1 MYRDS
6 RRLRL
11 ILALLILTS
20 FTLITVDYRGGE
32 GTALAGLRRGAAT
45 VVGPM
50 QRAVTRVVRPIG
62 NALSSVGDLG
72 SLTDQV
78 EDLRKENAE
87 LRNQLRQAEDVRR
100 RSDELDRLLGA
111 SGGRGAEILPATV
124 IADSPNNFEWTI
136 TVDRGARD
144 GVREDM
150 TVITGD
156 GLVGR
161 VLEVAGFTAQV
172 LLVIDPQSAVG
183 ARLANAQRGL
193 VSGNGLDPLTLELR
207 EPDAAVAKGDVVLT
221 SDSGTYIGGIPIGVA
236 DTITRQP
243 TLTKRVSVTPY
254 VRYTALDIVGIIL
267 TAPRDT
273 PAAPVRPTPPA
284 PSPAARP
291 SPAPTPATAG
301 TPSPSLTPSPSPT
314 PAG

>member
-32 GTALAGLRRGAAT
+32 GTALSGLRRGAVA

-62 NALSSVGDLG
+62 NALSSIGDLG
-72 SLTDQV
+72 SLQDEVDQLRD
-78 EDLRKENAE
+78 ENADLRS
-87 LRNQLRQAEDVRR
+87 QLRGAEDIRR

-111 SGGRGAEILPATV
+111 AGGRGAEILTATV
-124 IADSPNNFEWTI
+124 IADGPNNFEWTI
-136 TVDRGARD
+136 TLDRGSRD

-161 VLEVAGFTAQV
+161 VLDVAAFTCTV
-172 LLVIDPQSAVG
+172 LLAVDPQSAVG
-183 ARLANAQRGL
+183 ARLANGQIGL
-193 VSGNGLDPLTLELR
+193 LSGAGLDPMVLELR
-207 EPDAAVAKGDVVLT
+207 EPDAAVKEGDVVL
-221 SDSGTYIGGIPIGVA
+221 SSGRGTYVGGIPIGVA

-243 TLTKRVSVTPY
+243 TLTKRVTVKPY

-267 TAPRDT
+267 SAPRET
-273 PAAPVRPTPPA
+273 PATPLRPTPP
-284 PSPAARP
+284 PSAA
-291 SPAPTPATAG
+291 S
-301 TPSPSLTPSPSPT
+301 PSPSPAT
-314 PAG
+314 APSAAPSPGPSAG

>member
-20 FTLITVDYRGGE
+20 FTLITIDYRGGE
-32 GTALAGLRRGAAT
+32 GTALSGLRRGTAS
-45 VVGPM
+45 VIGPM

-62 NALSSVGDLG
+62 NALSSVGDIG
-72 SLTDQV
+72 SLDKQV
-78 EDLRKENAE
+78 EDLRKENAD

-124 IADSPNNFEWTI
+124 IADRPNNFEWTI

-144 GVREDM
+144 GVRQDM
-150 TVITGD
+150 TVIAGD

-161 VLEVAGFTAQV
+161 VLEVSEFTAGI
-172 LLVIDPQSAVG
+172 LLAIDPQSAVG
-183 ARLANAQRGL
+183 ARLANGQRGL
-193 VSGNGLDPLTLELR
+193 VSGNGLDPLVFELR
-207 EPDAAVAKGDVVLT
+207 APDAKVAKGDVVLT
-221 SDSGTYIGGIPIGVA
+221 SDSGTYVGGIPIGVA
-236 DTITRQP
+236 DTVTRQP
-243 TLTKRVSVTPY
+243 TLTKRVTVTPY

-267 TAPRDT
+267 SAPREK
-273 PAAPVRPTPPA
+273 PVAPIRPA
-284 PSPAARP
+284 PSPA
-291 SPAPTPATAG
+291 
-301 TPSPSLTPSPSPT
+301 SPT
-314 PAG
+314 PSAAG